1 MVHPVR
7 GRVTAAHRDSDSL
20 QRSTTDFMESPET
33 LSQNRGLSKGRKALR
48 WLREVLETILPAV
61 LIAFLI
67 NFFLAQATQVH
78 GQSMEP
84 TLHSDQRLVVEK
96 VSYRFHGPRHG
107 DIVVLKSP
115 QQSTELLIKRVIGL
129 PGETVEIRQGRVY
142 INGQELDE
150 PYLERPTGGNWGPII
165 IPPLQVFVLGDNRGF
180 SNDSRAFGVVPIE
193 NIVGR
198 AWVSYWPL
206 DKVGEIR

>member
-1 MVHPVR
+1 
-7 GRVTAAHRDSDSL
+7 
-20 QRSTTDFMESPET
+20 MESPEA
-33 LSQNRGLSKGRKALR
+33 LSQNKGLSKGRKALR
-48 WLREVLETILPAV
+48 WLREALETILPAV

-150 PYLERPTGGNWGPII
+150 PYLERSTGGNWGPII
-165 IPPLQVFVLGDNRGF
+165 IPPLQVFVLGDNRSF

>member
-1 MVHPVR
+1 MGSIEPV
-7 GRVTAAHRDSDSL
+7 L
-20 QRSTTDFMESPET
+20 QSE
-33 LSQNRGLSKGRKALR
+33 GLSRRQKALR
-48 WLREVLETILPAV
+48 WLREVLVETILPAV
-61 LIAFLI
+61 VIAVLI

-96 VSYRFHGPRHG
+96 VSYRFHGPRRG

-115 QQSTELLIKRVIGL
+115 QEDSELLIKRVIGL
-129 PGETVEIRQGRVY
+129 PSETVEIRQGRVY
-142 INGQELDE
+142 INGQGLDE
-150 PYLERPTGGNWGPII
+150 PYLARFAGGNWGPII
-165 IPPLQVFVLGDNRGF
+165 VPPLHVFVLGDNRGF
-180 SNDSRAFGVVPIE
+180 SNDSRAFGMVPIK

-206 DKVGEIR
+206 DEVGAVR

>member
-1 MVHPVR
+1 M
-7 GRVTAAHRDSDSL
+7 DL
-20 QRSTTDFMESPET
+20 MEGPET
-33 LSQNRGLSKGRKALR
+33 LLQNEGLSRKRKALR

-67 NFFLAQATQVH
+67 NLFLAQATQVH

-96 VSYRFHGPRHG
+96 VSYRLHGPRRG

-115 QQSTELLIKRVIGL
+115 QQSSELLIKRVIGL
-129 PGETVEIRQGRVY
+129 PGETVEIRQGQVY

-150 PYLERPTGGNWGPII
+150 PYLERFSGGNWGPII
-165 IPPLQVFVLGDNRGF
+165 IPPLQVFVLGDNRSF
-180 SNDSRAFGVVPIE
+180 SNDSRAFGMVPIE

-206 DKVGEIR
+206 DEVGAVH

>member
-1 MVHPVR
+1 MVHPEDR
-7 GRVTAAHRDSDSL
+7 ATAAHRDSDRF
-20 QRSTTDFMESPET
+20 QRSTTDFMEGPET
-33 LSQNRGLSKGRKALR
+33 LLQKEGLSKRRKALR

-96 VSYRFHGPRHG
+96 VSYRFHGPRRG
-107 DIVVLKSP
+107 DVIVLKSP
-115 QQSTELLIKRVIGL
+115 RQSSELLIKRVIGL
-129 PGETVEIRQGRVY
+129 PGEAVEIRQGRVY
-142 INGQELDE
+142 INGEEWDE
-150 PYLERPTGGNWGPII
+150 PYLERSTGGNWGPII
-165 IPPLQVFVLGDNRGF
+165 VPPLHVFVLGDNRSF
-180 SNDSRAFGVVPIE
+180 SNDSRAFGMVPIE

-206 DKVGEIR
+206 DEVGAVR